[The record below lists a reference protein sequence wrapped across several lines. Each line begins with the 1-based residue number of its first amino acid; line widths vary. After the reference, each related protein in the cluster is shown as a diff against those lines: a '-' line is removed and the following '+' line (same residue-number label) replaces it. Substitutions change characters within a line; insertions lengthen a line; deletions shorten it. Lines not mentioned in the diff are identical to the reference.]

1 MNYRDALA
9 WLYGTQTFGFKLGLD
24 STRCLLAAVGDPQQ
38 KLKFLHIAGTN
49 GKGSTGAMIDAM
61 LRASGR
67 RTALYTSP
75 HLVDFRERLRLDGA
89 MIPEAAAAEG
99 LTLLREVSSGWESA
113 PTFFEIATVLAAW
126 WFDREGA
133 EFVVWETGMGGRL
146 DATNAVIP
154 LVSVITPIG
163 MDHHKW
169 LGETLAEIAAE
180 KAGIIKSGIPAVTAP
195 QREEARAVIEA
206 KARAVGSSLTFVDAP
221 MADCPVALPGEHQRW
236 NAALAVAALAA
247 SGLHIDKAAQER
259 GLAQV
264 EWLARFQ
271 RRGENLV
278 IDGAH
283 NIPAMEALVS
293 TWRATFGAI
302 RAHLIFGVLRDK
314 DAAELLCLLR
324 SIADEVWL
332 VPVGNPRA
340 IPPEEL
346 RPLADAAGFPVVY
359 TTDLSDAV
367 TAARA
372 SGGPVLVTGS
382 LFLAG
387 EFLALLDGGAKPLIS
402 AQ

>member
-9 WLYGTQTFGFKLGLD
+9 WLYDTQTFGFKLGLD
-24 STRCLLAAVGDPQQ
+24 STLRLLAAVGDPQER
-38 KLKFLHIAGTN
+38 LKFLHVAGTN
-49 GKGSTGAMIDAM
+49 GKGSTCAMMDAM
-61 LRASGR
+61 LRAAAH
-67 RTALYTSP
+67 RTGLYTSP
-75 HLVDFRERLRLDGA
+75 HLVDFRERIRLDGA
-89 MIPEAAAAEG
+89 MILEADAAEG
-99 LTLLREVSSGWESA
+99 LTLLREVSAGWESA

-146 DATNAVIP
+146 DATNAVVP

-163 MDHHKW
+163 MDHQKW
-169 LGETLAEIAAE
+169 LGDTLAGIAAE
-180 KAGIIKSGIPAVTAP
+180 KAGIIKSGIPAVSAP
-195 QREEARAVIEA
+195 QHEEARAVLEA
-206 KARAVGSSLTFVDAP
+206 KAREVGSSLTFVDAP
-221 MADCPVALPGEHQRW
+221 IADCPVALSGEHQCW
-236 NAALAVAALAA
+236 NAALAVAALSAA
-247 SGLHIDKAAQER
+247 GLHIERAAQEC

-271 RRGENLV
+271 RHGENLI

-293 TWRATFGAI
+293 TWRTTFGAV

-332 VPVGNPRA
+332 VPVSNPRA
-340 IPPEEL
+340 VPPEEL
-346 RPLADAAGFPVVY
+346 KPLAAVAGFPTVY
-359 TTDLSDAV
+359 TTDLPAAV

-372 SGGPVLVTGS
+372 GGGPVLVTGS

-387 EFLALLDGGAKPLIS
+387 EVLALLDGRAKPPVS